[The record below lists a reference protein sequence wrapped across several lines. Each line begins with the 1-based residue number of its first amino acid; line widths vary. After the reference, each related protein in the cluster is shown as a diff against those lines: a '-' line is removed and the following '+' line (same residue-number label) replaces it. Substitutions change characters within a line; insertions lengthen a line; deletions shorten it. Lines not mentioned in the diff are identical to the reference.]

1 MKTRDIIKY
10 AFAALI
16 AGATVAAITVMQV
29 VKYQRGNRG
38 GEESRRIEQ
47 VFRQDNL
54 GGALPT
60 AVDTPTPTAPVATPE
75 ARPMAPASLVQQAR
89 PAADPVA
96 APGSPS
102 ATSPSAILWQAA
114 PAAPS
119 PLDAPVDP
127 RP

>member
-29 VKYQRGNRG
+29 VKYQRGNRDG
-38 GEESRRIEQ
+38 AESRRIEQ

-75 ARPMAPASLVQQAR
+75 ARPTAPASLLQ
-89 PAADPVA
+89 PGTA
-96 APGSPS
+96 APTTAPRSPS
-102 ATSPSAILWQAA
+102 PTSSSGILWQAA
-114 PAAPS
+114 PEAS
-119 PLDAPVDP
+119 TPLDAPVDS